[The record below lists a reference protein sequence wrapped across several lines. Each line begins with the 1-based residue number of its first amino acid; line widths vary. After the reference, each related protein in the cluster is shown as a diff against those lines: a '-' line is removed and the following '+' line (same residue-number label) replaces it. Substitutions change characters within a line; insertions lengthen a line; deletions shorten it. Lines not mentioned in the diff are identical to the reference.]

1 MTQTKV
7 SIVIPC
13 RNEARYIEACLESIL
28 AADYPA
34 DLIEVLVVDGG
45 SDDGSRD
52 IVARYAATRPRIRL
66 LENALRITP
75 AAMNIGIRA
84 ASGDVIMRMDAH
96 VVYPGNYI
104 RRLITAL
111 ESSGADNVGGVIETL
126 PGDGTAVARA
136 IAVALSHPFGVGD
149 SYFRI
154 GTRAPRLV
162 DSVAFGCWRRELFG
176 RVGLFDE
183 ELVRNQDDEFNY
195 RIAQHGGRV
204 LLVPD
209 IVARYYAR
217 RSLRKIGRTFYQY
230 GYFKPLVAKKLGR
243 VATVRQMIPALLVV
257 VVLGSA
263 MFQLGRRIFGL
274 PVFRPLIAAALVLY
288 LIAVVACSLAA
299 VRRHGWRCALAL
311 AATFPTL
318 HWSYGVGYLRGVWDH
333 IVRGRRRQPRAVPLT
348 R

>member
-1 MTQTKV
+1 MTQPKV
-7 SIVIPC
+7 SIVLPC
-13 RNEARYIEACLESIL
+13 RNEAPYIEACLESIL

-34 DLIEVLVVDGG
+34 DRIEVLVVDGL
-45 SDDGSRD
+45 SNDGTRD
-52 IVARYAATRPRIRL
+52 IVTRYAATHLQIRL
-66 LENALRITP
+66 LENPLGITP
-75 AAMNIGIRA
+75 AAMNVGIRA

-96 VVYPGNYI
+96 VMYPADYV
-104 RRLITAL
+104 RRLIGAL
-111 ESSGADNVGGVIETL
+111 DSSGADNVGGVILTL
-126 PGDGTAVARA
+126 PGDQTPVARA

-162 DSVAFGCWRRELFG
+162 DTVAFGCWRRELFS

-195 RIAQHGGRV
+195 RIAQKGGRV
-204 LLVPD
+204 LLFPD
-209 IVARYYAR
+209 IVSRYYAR
-217 RSLRKIGRTFYQY
+217 RSLRKVARTFYQY

-243 VATVRQMIPALLVV
+243 VATVRQLIPALLVV
-257 VVLGSA
+257 LVLGSA
-263 MFQLGRRIFGL
+263 LFQLGRRIFGL
-274 PVFRPLIAAALVLY
+274 PVFRPMIGAALVVY
-288 LIAVVACSLAA
+288 VIAVVAVSAA
-299 VRRHGWRCALAL
+299 AWRRHGWRCAVAL

-333 IVRGRRRQPRAVPLT
+333 IVLGRRRQPRTVPLT